1 MDSPKK
7 ISREELKDMVEA
19 LQENSAIIIEFEKEE
34 AVQNDRKPS

>member
-7 ISREELKDMVEA
+7 ISREELKDMVGA

>member
-7 ISREELKDMVEA
+7 ISREELKDMVED